1 MMKPSVLSAAG
12 HGLITL
18 QAILKDEHIS
28 ALPQQ
33 ATCPK
38 PQLSFFSTHEVLS
51 IVFLILLP
59 VTQGSELSG
68 WSLGRWSNDGIDI
81 HHNFAD
87 LNTILWEAE
96 AKKWIPRKMFNHH
109 VPIPEWYL
117 SKNASVSLIDRII
130 NSFNV
135 FFQAI
140 QPCPRSL

>member
-1 MMKPSVLSAAG
+1 MNTFPLFPNKPPVPTRNC
-12 HGLITL
+12 H
-18 QAILKDEHIS
+18 
-28 ALPQQ
+28 
-33 ATCPK
+33 
-38 PQLSFFSTHEVLS
+38 FFFPHTVLS

-135 FFQAI
+135 FFMLYKPVVSKVTLKSHSCHHFFKYLCCI
-140 QPCPRSL
+140 